1 MRVNLEADDCFP
13 RHGGDYRRIITAMKR
28 IAIVLLFIASS
39 ATAQNL
45 DQMID
50 REMPSLLTTYK
61 QLHAAPELSMQEK
74 NSSALVASRLKELGY
89 EVTYPVGQYTEP
101 GATCY
106 GVVAIMR
113 NGNGPTLLVRSDM
126 DALPVQEQTGLPY
139 ASTVR
144 AKSQTGDD
152 VPVMHACGHDIHMT
166 SLMGTAKML
175 AQMKSQWHGTL
186 MLIGQPAEEVVK
198 GADGMLRDHLYERF
212 PKPDYAIAFHDNA
225 SLPAGQVGYT
235 PGYLMASADSINVT
249 IRGLGGHG
257 ASPQSTKDPV
267 VMAAQFINA
276 LQTIVS
282 REDSPLDPVVV
293 TVGSIH
299 GGTKR
304 NIIPDEVQLLMTV
317 RTYKPEV
324 RKRVAASIERIAR
337 GIAMSAGVPED
348 RMPVVE
354 LLAGESVDST
364 YNDPALTE
372 RIASALTKGMGAANV
387 IRIDPLMVSEDFGR
401 FGVDRKIPICMLNVG
416 AVDPAKIASGQRL
429 PSLHSSGFAPLPDP
443 TLRGAIKAMTLAV
456 LELLH

>member
-1 MRVNLEADDCFP
+1 
-13 RHGGDYRRIITAMKR
+13 MKR
-28 IAIVLLFIASS
+28 IGIVLLFIASS
-39 ATAQNL
+39 VAAQNL

-50 REMPSLLTTYK
+50 REIPSLLTTYK

-166 SLMGTAKML
+166 TLLGTAKML

-198 GADGMLRDHLYERF
+198 GADGMLRDRLYERF
-212 PKPDYAIAFHDNA
+212 PKPDYAIALHDNA
-225 SLPAGQVGYT
+225 SLPAGQIGYT

-267 VMAAQFINA
+267 VMSAQFINA

-324 RKRVAASIERIAR
+324 RKRVVASIERIAR

-348 RMPVVE
+348 RMPLVE

-401 FGVDRKIPICMLNVG
+401 FGIDRKIPICMINLG

-443 TLRGAIKAMTLAV
+443 TLRGGIKAMTLAV

>member
-1 MRVNLEADDCFP
+1 
-13 RHGGDYRRIITAMKR
+13 MKR
-28 IAIVLLFIASS
+28 IGIALLFIAAS
-39 ATAQNL
+39 AAAVQTTDKTI

-126 DALPVQEQTGLPY
+126 DALPVLEQTGLSY

-166 SLMGTAKML
+166 SLLGTAKML

-225 SLPAGQVGYT
+225 TLPAGQVGYT

-257 ASPQSTKDPV
+257 ASPQTTKDPV

-324 RKRVAASIERIAR
+324 RKRVVASIERIAR

-372 RIASALTKGMGAANV
+372 RIAAALTKGMGATNV

-456 LELLH
+456 LEVLH

>member
-1 MRVNLEADDCFP
+1 
-13 RHGGDYRRIITAMKR
+13 MKR

>member
-1 MRVNLEADDCFP
+1 
-13 RHGGDYRRIITAMKR
+13 MKR
-28 IAIVLLFIASS
+28 IVVLTLFIAS
-39 ATAQNL
+39 TAFGQSL

-50 REMPSLLTTYK
+50 RELPSLVTTYK
-61 QLHAAPELSMQEK
+61 QLHAAPELSTQEK
-74 NSSALVASRLKELGY
+74 ITSALVASRLRELGY
-89 EVTYPVGQYTEP
+89 EVTYPVGQYLEP

-106 GVVAIMR
+106 GVVAIMK
-113 NGNGPTLLVRSDM
+113 NGAGPTVLVRSDM
-126 DALPVQEQTGLPY
+126 DALPVSEQTGLPY

-144 AKSQTGDD
+144 AKSPSGDD
-152 VPVMHACGHDIHMT
+152 VSVMHACGHDIHMT
-166 SLMGTAKML
+166 TLMGTAKML
-175 AQMKSQWHGTL
+175 AQLKSQWHGTV

-212 PKPDYAIAFHDNA
+212 PKPDFAIALHDNA
-225 SLPAGQVGYT
+225 SMPAGQIGYT
-235 PGYLMASADSINVT
+235 PGYFMAGGDSVNVT
-249 IRGLGGHG
+249 IRGMGGHG

-324 RKRVAASIERIAR
+324 RKRVLASIERIAR
-337 GIAMSAGVPED
+337 GVALAAGVPED
-348 RMPVVE
+348 RAPIVDF
-354 LLAGESVDST
+354 LSSESVEAT

-372 RIASALTKGMGAANV
+372 RLASALTKGMGSASV
-387 IRIDPLMVSEDFGR
+387 VRIDPLMVSEDFGH
-401 FGVDRKIPICMLNVG
+401 FGLDRKIPICMLNLG
-416 AVDPAKIASGQRL
+416 AVDPATIATGQRL
-429 PSLHSSGFAPLPDP
+429 PSLHSSGFKPLPEP
-443 TLRGAIKAMTLAV
+443 TLRGGIKAMTLAV
-456 LELLH
+456 LELLR

>member
-1 MRVNLEADDCFP
+1 
-13 RHGGDYRRIITAMKR
+13 MKR
-28 IAIVLLFIASS
+28 IGIVLLFITSS
-39 ATAQNL
+39 VAAQNL

-50 REMPSLLTTYK
+50 REIPSLLTTYK

-74 NSSALVASRLKELGY
+74 NSSALVASRLKKLGY
-89 EVTYPVGQYTEP
+89 DVTYPVGQYSEP

-113 NGNGPTLLVRSDM
+113 NGSGPTLLVRSDM

-166 SLMGTAKML
+166 TLLGTAKML
-175 AQMKSQWHGTL
+175 SQLKSQWHGTV

-198 GADGMLRDHLYERF
+198 GAEGMLRDHLYERF
-212 PKPDYAIAFHDNA
+212 PKPDYAIALHDN
-225 SLPAGQVGYT
+225 SNLPAGQIGYT

-249 IRGLGGHG
+249 MRGLGGHG

-324 RKRVAASIERIAR
+324 RKRVLASIERIAR
-337 GIAMSAGVPED
+337 GIAMSAGVPDD

-354 LLAGESVDST
+354 LLAGESVDAT

-372 RIASALTKGMGAANV
+372 RIAAALTKGMGAPNV

-401 FGVDRKIPICMLNVG
+401 FGVDRKIPICMINVG

-443 TLRGAIKAMTLAV
+443 TLRGGIKAMTLAV